1 MADDNPTP
9 HQALHIVV
17 ACDHRGF
24 NAKERVIGML
34 RDIGHD
40 VDDLGCDG
48 VAGCD
53 YPDFAAPAAR
63 GVVAGKWDVA
73 VLLDGCG
80 IGMSIVA
87 NKIPGCRA
95 ACAHDEVTAR
105 IGREHNHAN
114 VLCIGCDL
122 IGEQTLMSVIRTFLE
137 TAWGEGRHLR
147 RITKIDALES
157 ADASVRSAAS

>member
-1 MADDNPTP
+1 MNESPSP
-9 HQALHIVV
+9 LRLVV

-24 NAKERVIGML
+24 HAKQLVSAML
-34 RDIGHD
+34 RDSGHT

-48 VAGCD
+48 TAGCD

-63 GVVAGKWDVA
+63 GVVGGKWDA
-73 VLLDGCG
+73 AILLDGCG

-87 NKIPGCRA
+87 NKVPGCRA

-122 IGEQTLMSVIRTFLE
+122 ISEQTLFSVIQTFLE

-147 RITKIDALES
+147 RITKIDTLEKE
-157 ADASVRSAAS
+157 AATGAMRHAAG